1 AAAAITKQRGK
12 AAKKLEK
19 EVGAALADLGMGSAR
34 LSVAIEAVALGPT
47 GGDRVELMLASNK
60 GEDTRP
66 LTKVAS
72 GGELSRIMLALKL
85 ALRRA
90 DEVATY
96 VFDEVDTGIGG
107 ATAQVVGSQIRTVA
121 DARQVLC
128 VTHLPQIAAF
138 ADHHFHVEKAEHDGR
153 TETHVLKLTAAQRKD
168 ELARMLGGQA
178 TSKARAHAAEL
189 IAEARRA
196 RV

>member
-1 AAAAITKQRGK
+1 VLLAA
-12 AAKKLEK
+12 
-19 EVGAALADLGMGSAR
+19 
-34 LSVAIEAVALGPT
+34 
-47 GGDRVELMLASNK
+47 NK
-60 GEDTRP
+60 GEELRP
-66 LTKVAS
+66 LARVAS

-107 ATAQVVGSQIRTVA
+107 ATAGAVGAQIRGVGEH
-121 DARQVLC
+121 RQVLC
-128 VTHLPQIAAF
+128 VTHLPQIAAY
-138 ADHHFHVEKAEHDGR
+138 ADHHFHVAKAEQGGR
-153 TETHVLKLTAAQRKD
+153 TETHVTKLSASARKE

-178 TSKARAHAAEL
+178 TSKAKAHAAEL
-189 IAEARRA
+189 LAEAKRP